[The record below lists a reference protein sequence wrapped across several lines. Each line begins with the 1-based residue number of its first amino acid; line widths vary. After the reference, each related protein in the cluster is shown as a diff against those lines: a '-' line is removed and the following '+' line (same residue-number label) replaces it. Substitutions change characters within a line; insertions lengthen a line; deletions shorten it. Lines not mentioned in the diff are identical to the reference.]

1 MPRLFL
7 FLFLI
12 LSTPIVAQNTIV
24 KGRVSDAVT
33 GEPITG
39 ASIYT
44 NGTNEGTSS
53 NFEGNFTFK
62 TSKTAD
68 TLFISYVGYQ
78 TYAYIIKLGET
89 QTIEVKLKVA
99 EKVFKPMVVN
109 AKVNKALR
117 VIAKAQDAKSK
128 NNIENLNSYE
138 CENFTKIQI
147 AINNVSEDTKNKRLM
162 KSVQGIFDTISSLSQ
177 DSTRQVLPI
186 FLSENL
192 SNYYYNKNPNRSKEV
207 ILASRVKGVGVED
220 GSFLSQLLG
229 STFQQ
234 YNFNDNI
241 LPILQKNFISPISKS
256 SFLYYNY
263 KMKSAYY
270 PEDGGYK
277 IYQIEVTP
285 KNPLDLVFTGYIW
298 IEDST
303 FALRRLSLS
312 ITNKANLNFVEK
324 LKITQEYEKT
334 EAGAYIPV
342 KNRVLIDIAE
352 LSKNSPG
359 MVAVFSSSSEK
370 IKTNVE
376 RDAKFFD
383 YPISVKED
391 ATMRSDEFWDSARHE
406 ELTIDEKRAL
416 AKIDTL
422 TNVKVI
428 KTYVE
433 VINIIFNGYKKIGK
447 LDFGPYALLY
457 GYNVLEGH
465 RMRLGA
471 RTNFSFSKKMTLS
484 GYAAYGLLD
493 EQWKYKGQAEF
504 ILSRKHWTTVGT
516 SYKKDVEQIGVSD
529 DYYGASNLFT
539 TVSVFAAS
547 QLNRAKETK
556 FWATSEFLRGW
567 NAKVVFMHK
576 EYQFEQIKKFNFAYI
591 ESPDDTSR
599 KSSNFTNAAI
609 TIGLRWA
616 PKEYYLQNDNE
627 RVRQSKPGA
636 FAFSV
641 NFTRGFKGV
650 FGSRFDYNRVTATI
664 EKGLSFG
671 YWGRTDFTLSGTKI
685 FERLP
690 YPLLEVHRGNQSFF
704 YSTSAYNL
712 MNFFEFVTDQS
723 AFFKMEHHFNG
734 ALLNRIPLMKKLKWR
749 EFVEGRAVMGSID
762 KRNTDL
768 IPGWD
773 SRSQEVSPI
782 YNQINKEPY
791 VEVAYGLENIFKI
804 LQIAA
809 VHRITHLN
817 NPNNPNAKRFA
828 IKFGFSV
835 SF

>member
-1 MPRLFL
+1 MVRLFL
-7 FLFLI
+7 LLTLFV
-12 LSTPIVAQNTIV
+12 SVSVFCQTTVV
-24 KGRVSDAVT
+24 KGKVTDAIT
-33 GEPITG
+33 GEPLTGVNVSIDSTNQG
-39 ASIYT
+39 AST
-44 NGTNEGTSS
+44 
-53 NFEGNFTFK
+53 NFEGNFILK
-62 TSKTAD
+62 ASGIGD
-68 TLFISYVGYQ
+68 SILFTYVGY
-78 TYAYIIKLGET
+78 ARLMVKINVGET
-89 QTIEVKLKVA
+89 QTLNVKLSPEIKI
-99 EKVFKPMVVN
+99 FKGVTVSS
-109 AKVNKALR
+109 KVNKSIR
-117 VIAKAQDAKSK
+117 IIQKAQDAKSK
-128 NNIENLNSYE
+128 HNIENLNSYE

-147 AINNVSEDTKNKRLM
+147 AVNNVSQQNKNFKLM
-162 KSVQGIFDTISSLSQ
+162 KSVEGIFDTISSLSEDQ
-177 DSTRQVLPI
+177 GKKVLPI

-192 SNYYYNKNPNRSKEV
+192 SEFYYNKNPNLSKEV

-256 SFLYYNY
+256 SLLYYNF
-263 KMKSAYY
+263 KLAGSEY
-270 PEDGGYK
+270 PYGSNRK

-298 IEDST
+298 IEDSS
-303 FALRRLSLS
+303 FALRRLTLS

-324 LKITQEYEKT
+324 LKITQEYEPT
-334 EAGAYIPV
+334 ESGAYIPV

-370 IKTNVE
+370 IVTNKE
-376 RDAKFFD
+376 RNPKFFD
-383 YPISVKED
+383 FHISMNED
-391 ATMRSDEFWDSARHE
+391 ATMKTDEFWDSMRHE

-416 AKIDTL
+416 AKIDTV
-422 TNVKVI
+422 TNIKIVKS
-428 KTYVE
+428 YVE
-433 VINIIFNGYKKIGK
+433 VINILFNGYKKIGK

-457 GYNVLEGH
+457 GFNALEGNKI
-465 RMRLGA
+465 RLGA

-484 GYAAYGLLD
+484 GYVAYGLQD
-493 EQWKYKGQAEF
+493 AVGQQWKYKGQAEF
-504 ILSRKHWTTVGT
+504 ILNRKHWSTVGA
-516 SYKKDVEQIGVSD
+516 SYRKDVEQIGVSD
-529 DYYGASNLFT
+529 DYYGASNLYT
-539 TVSVFAAS
+539 AVSVFGAS

-556 FWATSEFLRGW
+556 IWGTSEFMRGW
-567 NAKVVFMHK
+567 NAKLVFLHK
-576 EYQFEQIKKFNFAYI
+576 EYQFEQVKKFNFVYG
-591 ESPDDTSR
+591 ENLSDTSI

-609 TIGLRWA
+609 TMGLRWA

-627 RVRQSKPGA
+627 RVRQSKPGSLA
-636 FAFSV
+636 LSV
-641 NFTRGFKGV
+641 NYTRGIKGL

-704 YSTSAYNL
+704 YSTTSYNL
-712 MNFFEFVTDQS
+712 MNFFEFVTDRS
-723 AFFKMEHHFNG
+723 AFFKAEHHFNG

-749 EFVEGRAVMGSID
+749 EFVEGRAVMGSISP
-762 KRNTDL
+762 RNTSFYPSYGNDGH
-768 IPGWD
+768 P
-773 SRSQEVSPI
+773 VSTLN
-782 YNQINKEPY
+782 NQINKEPY

-804 LQIAA
+804 LQVAA
-809 VHRITHLN
+809 IHRLTHLS
-817 NPNNPNAKRFA
+817 NPGARRFG

>member
-1 MPRLFL
+1 MPKLLLFFITL
-7 FLFLI
+7 CTTTVF
-12 LSTPIVAQNTIV
+12 AQNTIV
-24 KGRVSDAVT
+24 KGKVTDAVT

-44 NGTNEGTSS
+44 NGTTEGTSS
-53 NFEGNFTFK
+53 NFDGNFTFR
-62 TSKTAD
+62 TNNTIDS
-68 TLFISYVGYQ
+68 LFISYVGYQ
-78 TYAYIIKLGET
+78 TQVYVMKIGEV
-89 QTIEVKLKVA
+89 QTIAIKMVVA
-99 EKVFKPMVVN
+99 ERIFKGAVIN
-109 AKVNKALR
+109 AKVNKALK
-117 VIAKAQDAKSK
+117 IIEKAQDAKNK
-128 NNIENLNSYE
+128 NNIENLSSYE

-147 AINNVSEDTKNKRLM
+147 AINNVSESTKNMKLM
-162 KSVQGIFDTISSLSQ
+162 KSVQSIFDTIGSLSE
-177 DSTRQVLPI
+177 DSVKQVLPI

-192 SNYYYNKNPNRSKEV
+192 SNFYYNKNPNRSKEV
-207 ILASRVKGVGVED
+207 IIASRVKGVGVED

-263 KMKSAYY
+263 KLKSSYY
-270 PEDGGYK
+270 PEEGGNK

-334 EAGAYIPV
+334 VDGAYIPV

-376 RDAKFFD
+376 RSAKFFD
-383 YPISVKED
+383 YPISVQED
-391 ATMRSDEFWDSARHE
+391 ATVKSDEFWDSARHE

-428 KTYVE
+428 KSYVE

-457 GYNVLEGH
+457 GNNLLEGH
-465 RMRLGA
+465 RIRLGA
-471 RTNFSFSKKMTLS
+471 RTNFAFSKRITIS
-484 GYAAYGLLD
+484 GYGAYGLRD
-493 EQWKYKGQAEF
+493 EQWKYKGQIET
-504 ILSRKHWTTVGT
+504 ILSRKHWSTLGA

-539 TVSVFAAS
+539 AVSVFAAS

-556 FWATSEFLRGW
+556 VWGTSEFIRGW
-567 NAKVVFMHK
+567 NAKIVFLHK

-591 ESPDDTSR
+591 ESPDDTGQ

-609 TIGLRWA
+609 TVGLRWA

-627 RVRQSKPGA
+627 RVKQSKPGA

-704 YSTSAYNL
+704 YSTSSYNL

-749 EFVEGRAVMGSID
+749 EFVEGRAVMGSIA
-762 KRNTDL
+762 KRNIDL
-768 IPGWD
+768 IPNWD
-773 SRSQEVSPI
+773 NRSQEVSPI
-782 YNQINKEPY
+782 YNQINREPY
-791 VEVAYGLENIFKI
+791 VEVAYGIENIFKI
-804 LQIAA
+804 LQVAA
-809 VHRITHLN
+809 VHRLTHLN
-817 NPNNPNAKRFA
+817 NPNNPNVRRFA